1 MCGARRVCFVLLRVN
16 CQNIPILSIPGFNV
30 YTQFELEVD
39 ERFGLYA
46 GCNPDPGT
54 GIFSCR
60 AFGEGCWHDD
70 PAARHEF
77 GGVCHTDECYCAAY
91 VHEAVGRSVC
101 NMCEANASWHHDT
114 PMWRQVEALGRL
126 LNGSWF
132 STQTA
137 GECAAGERVGKD
149 CWWRIVR
156 QVRNVNASCVS
167 DRIVQAVTDH
177 NPQCFAGCSAPP
189 QRSSPCFIS
198 CLFDTLVGSGA
209 VSEGSGGMSKQEVLA
224 PFLQAFASA
233 DPRCAP
239 ASERAGFEP
248 ALHSPPKE
256 LASDQHFTPSRIRTR
271 ALHSPPKELASDQH
285 FTPSRIRTS
294 IFHSLP
300 GPCGGRADPS
310 LPHELPFSP
319 GGRGRDG
326 GCPEVPPCPTPCVPP
341 VMDASRDAA
350 ERLLL
355 GGRYAI

>member
-1 MCGARRVCFVLLRVN
+1 
-16 CQNIPILSIPGFNV
+16 
-30 YTQFELEVD
+30 
-39 ERFGLYA
+39 
-46 GCNPDPGT
+46 
-54 GIFSCR
+54 
-60 AFGEGCWHDD
+60 
-70 PAARHEF
+70 
-77 GGVCHTDECYCAAY
+77 
-91 VHEAVGRSVC
+91 
-101 NMCEANASWHHDT
+101 
-114 PMWRQVEALGRL
+114 
-126 LNGSWF
+126 
-132 STQTA
+132 
-137 GECAAGERVGKD
+137 
-149 CWWRIVR
+149 
-156 QVRNVNASCVS
+156 
-167 DRIVQAVTDH
+167 
-177 NPQCFAGCSAPP
+177 
-189 QRSSPCFIS
+189 
-198 CLFDTLVGSGA
+198 VGSGA

-248 ALHSPPKE
+248 
-256 LASDQHFTPSRIRTR
+256 